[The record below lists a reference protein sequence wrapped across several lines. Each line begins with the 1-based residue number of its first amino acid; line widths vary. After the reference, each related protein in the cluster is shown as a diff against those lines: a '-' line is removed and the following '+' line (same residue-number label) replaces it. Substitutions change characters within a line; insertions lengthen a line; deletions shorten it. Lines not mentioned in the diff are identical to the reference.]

1 MNETAALALINQ
13 SFDAVNATLPA
24 AERLSF
30 SPDMI
35 LAGTGCLLDSL
46 TVTSV
51 FFEVESR
58 LASEHGRS
66 VDLFSA
72 PFLTDPG
79 QTMTARQLAA
89 WVMQERPRQ

>member
-1 MNETAALALINQ
+1 MNETAALTLIHQ

-35 LAGTGCLLDSL
+35 LAGAGCGLDSL

-79 QTMTARQLAA
+79 QTMTARQLAV
-89 WVMQERPRQ
+89 WVMQERLRP